1 MFVKTIQLSY
11 YMENFINDCSDNCII
26 KTEKYFL
33 DKCFIVKSI
42 EKIEGIDNKY
52 YGDLKVELFKD
63 GIDKTVYIDYKKQ
76 TRDRDFI
83 QIELI
88 QVGVS
93 GNYDSWLYNDNINYC
108 IYEFKN
114 GDVYLFEHS
123 ELIKLAKQNNTDAM
137 WNTCIVYNKNPN
149 EFINERNYINE
160 KLNKYRIIID
170 GNYNTITSDHIN
182 GAYNYKYDGSK
193 VHSGFCLNISI
204 DDAQNYLI

>member
-1 MFVKTIQLSY
+1 MFLT
-11 YMENFINDCSDNCII
+11 DCSDNCII
-26 KTEKYFL
+26 KTQKYFL
-33 DKCFIVKSI
+33 DKGFIVKSI

-63 GIDKTVYIDYKKQ
+63 GVEKTVYIDYKKQ

-88 QVGVS
+88 QVGVR

-123 ELIKLAKQNNTDAM
+123 ELVRIAKQNNNDEM
-137 WNTCIVYNKNPN
+137 WNTCIIYSGRPDSYTD
-149 EFINERNYINE
+149 ERNYINE
-160 KLNKYRIIID
+160 KLNKYRIIRD
-170 GNYNTITSDHIN
+170 GNYNTITADHIN
-182 GAYNYKYDGSK
+182 GCFSFNKYGEK
-193 VHSGFCLNISI
+193 VHSGFCINISLE
-204 DDAQNYLI
+204 AAKKHLI

>member
-1 MFVKTIQLSY
+1 
-11 YMENFINDCSDNCII
+11 MENFINDCSDICII
-26 KTEKYFL
+26 KTQKYFL
-33 DKCFIVKSI
+33 DKGFIVKSI

-76 TRDRDFI
+76 TRDRYFI
-83 QIELI
+83 QIELV
-88 QVGVS
+88 QVGVR

-123 ELIKLAKQNNTDAM
+123 DLIKIAKQNNTDAM
-137 WNTCIVYNKNPN
+137 WNTCIVYNKCPD

-170 GNYNTITSDHIN
+170 GTYNTITSDHIN

-193 VHSGFCLNISI
+193 VHSGFCLNISL

>member
-1 MFVKTIQLSY
+1 MFIT
-11 YMENFINDCSDNCII
+11 DCSDNCII
-26 KTEKYFL
+26 KTQKYFL
-33 DKCFIVKSI
+33 DKGFIVKSI
-42 EKIEGIDNKY
+42 SAINGIDNKT

-63 GIDKTVYIDYKKQ
+63 GTEKTVYIDYKKQ

-88 QVGVS
+88 QVGVR

-123 ELIKLAKQNNTDAM
+123 ELIKIAKQNNTDEM

-149 EFINERNYINE
+149 EFVNERNYIDE
-160 KLNKYRIIID
+160 KLNKYRIIRD
-170 GNYNTITSDHIN
+170 GNYNTITGDHIN
-182 GAYNYKYDGSK
+182 GCFSFNKYGEK
-193 VHSGFCLNISI
+193 THSGFCINLDLVSVSDHKI
-204 DDAQNYLI
+204 

>member
-1 MFVKTIQLSY
+1 MFLT
-11 YMENFINDCSDNCII
+11 DCSDNCII

-33 DKCFIVKSI
+33 DKGFIVKSI

-63 GIDKTVYIDYKKQ
+63 GVEKTVYIDYKKQ

-88 QVGVS
+88 QVGVR

-123 ELIKLAKQNNTDAM
+123 ELVRIAKQNNNDEM
-137 WNTCIVYNKNPN
+137 WNTCTVYNRKP
-149 EFINERNYINE
+149 ESFVNERNYINE
-160 KLNKYRIIID
+160 KLNKYRIIRD
-170 GNYNTITSDHIN
+170 GNYNTITADHIN
-182 GAYNYKYDGSK
+182 GCFSFNKYGEK
-193 VHSGFCLNISI
+193 VHSGFCINISLE
-204 DDAQNYLI
+204 AAKKHLI